1 MNRDELVSFLDEY
14 LNISAYPDK
23 SSNGLR
29 LRGRKKLRG

>member
-1 MNRDELVSFLDEY
+1 MVKRDELVSFLDEY

-29 LRGRKKLRG
+29 